1 MLDKLSRNKILLF
14 LALIF
19 FITSCKEK
27 IFNTEIFCPDGS
39 RILVKFV
46 RLEELRAAIKAAHFE
61 KKKFSTNYKH
71 TVIKLPGQRSF
82 KIEKIPPEE
91 LVNCSVR
98 ESRMGVIDKGYVH
111 HF

>member
-1 MLDKLSRNKILLF
+1 MLGKLNRNKIFLF

-19 FITSCKEK
+19 FTTSCKEK

-46 RLEELRAAIKAAHFE
+46 RLEELRDAIKAASSE
-61 KKKFSTNYKH
+61 KNKFNSNYKH

-91 LVNCSVR
+91 LVKCHVR
-98 ESRMGVIDKGYVH
+98 ESRMGVIDKNYVH